1 MHGVIQPV
9 GIDVRR
15 HDTRWTRLRDSL
27 YAYRWFLGLVI
38 APTLL
43 VAAYYYLIASD
54 QYQSETH
61 ILVRSAEPPR
71 PTVSGIGAILSGGGG
86 STEAGPEAMSVAD
99 YLTSHDVVATLRA
112 RLDLVNRYRRPGVD
126 WFSALWGGDQPTDEK
141 LLKYYL
147 AHTKVEVNGTTGI
160 TVIQARAFTP
170 RDSYAIATALL
181 DLGDRRVNSLNN
193 IAYNDAVAS
202 QERQLRQA
210 QDNLSQAQGAI
221 NAFRANKADID
232 PTGTGTAQTALVTQ
246 LTGSLAAARAQLVS
260 VGQTISRSSPQYV
273 ALSRRVS
280 ALQAQVDSQQS
291 KLAGGGDQTIAS
303 QVASYNE
310 LVMRQ
315 TFAQRQY
322 ETVQAALDRARQ
334 QVIDKHLYLVRVV
347 NPNLPEKS
355 QFPQRGRVTL
365 TVFFSLLVAYGI
377 GWMLVAGVKEHAA

>member
-9 GIDVRR
+9 GMDVRR
-15 HDTRWTRLRDSL
+15 HGTRWTRLREGF

-43 VAAYYYLIASD
+43 VAAYYYLFASD

-71 PTVSGIGAILSGGGG
+71 PTVSGIGAILTGGG
-86 STEAGPEAMSVAD
+86 SAEAGPEAMSVAD

-147 AHTKVEVNGTTGI
+147 AHTKVEVNSTTGI
-160 TVIQARAFTP
+160 TIIQARAFTP
-170 RDSYAIATALL
+170 QDSFAIAKALL

-193 IAYNDAVAS
+193 TAYNDAVAS
-202 QERQLRQA
+202 QLRQLRQA
-210 QDNLSQAQGAI
+210 QDNLAQAQGAI
-221 NAFRANKADID
+221 NAFRATKADID

-246 LTGSLAAARAQLVS
+246 LTGQLASARAQQVS

-273 ALSRRVS
+273 ALARRVS
-280 ALQAQVDSQQS
+280 ALQAQVDAQQS
-291 KLAGGGDQTIAS
+291 KLAGGGGQTIAS

-315 TFAQRQY
+315 QFAQRQY

>member
-9 GIDVRR
+9 GMDVRR
-15 HDTRWTRLRDSL
+15 HETRWTRLRDGL

-43 VAAYYYLIASD
+43 VAAYYYLVASD

-71 PTVSGIGAILSGGGG
+71 PTVSGIGAILTGGGA
-86 STEAGPEAMSVAD
+86 TEAGPEAMSVAD

-160 TVIQARAFTP
+160 TVIRARAFTP
-170 RDSYAIATALL
+170 QDSYAIATALL
-181 DLGDRRVNSLNN
+181 ALGDRRVNSLNDL
-193 IAYNDAVAS
+193 AYNDAVAS

-210 QDNLSQAQGAI
+210 QGNLSAAQGAI
-221 NAFRANKADID
+221 NAFRATKADID
-232 PTGTGTAQTALVTQ
+232 PTGTGTAQTGLVTQ
-246 LTGSLAAARAQLVS
+246 LTGQLAAARAQQVS

-273 ALSRRVS
+273 ALARRVA
-280 ALQAQVDSQQS
+280 ALQAQVDAQQS
-291 KLAGGGDQTIAS
+291 KLAGTGGQTIAS

-315 TFAQRQY
+315 QFAQRQY

-347 NPNLPEKS
+347 NPNLPERS
-355 QFPQRGRVTL
+355 QFPQRGRTTL
-365 TVFFSLLVAYGI
+365 TVFFALLVAYGI
-377 GWMLVAGVKEHAA
+377 GWMLVAGVREHAA